1 MAGDTNSDMKD
12 NINDTKNRDV
22 RDTEVPKWKWGKKDL
37 RPKFIK
43 MNKYKSPKKKH

>member
-1 MAGDTNSDMKD
+1 MKELDSNEVVSDST
-12 NINDTKNRDV
+12 TKNKDV

-43 MNKYKSPKKKH
+43 MNKHKSPKKKH